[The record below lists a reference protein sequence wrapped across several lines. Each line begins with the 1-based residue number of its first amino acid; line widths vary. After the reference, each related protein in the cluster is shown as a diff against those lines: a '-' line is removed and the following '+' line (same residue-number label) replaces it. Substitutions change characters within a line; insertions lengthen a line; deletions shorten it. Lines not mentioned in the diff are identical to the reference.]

1 MSLLELF
8 VEVDDFCKTFE
19 PWAAAQQLPAQTS
32 GSKRGPAAAMSASEV
47 MTLVIHFHQQGYRN
61 LKHYYQKHV
70 CEHLQAEFPRLV
82 SYGRF
87 VELLREVALP
97 LCGFLKSRMG
107 RGAGVAFI
115 DSTPLAVCHNRRIDR
130 HRVFKDLAARG
141 KNSMGWFYG
150 FKLHLI
156 VSDQGELLAVQ
167 LTPGN
172 VDDRR
177 PVEALS
183 QDLFGKLF
191 GDKGYISQ
199 ALFETLFERGL
210 ELITSLRKNMK
221 GQLML
226 FSDRLLL
233 RKRFLIE
240 TITDQLKNISQI
252 EHTRHR
258 SPANFAV
265 NLLAGL
271 VAYTLQPKKP
281 AIRLP
286 ADVPRLPA
294 LI

>member
-8 VEVDDFCKTFE
+8 VEVDDFYKSFE
-19 PWAAAQQLPAQTS
+19 VWAASQQLASRSRS
-32 GSKRGPAAAMSASEV
+32 GNRGPAAVMSTSEV
-47 MTLVIHFHQQGYRN
+47 MTLVIHFHQAGYRN
-61 LKHYYQKHV
+61 LKHFYLKHV
-70 CEHLQAEFPRLV
+70 CVHLQDEFPSLV

-87 VELLREVALP
+87 VELMQRVALP
-97 LCGFLKSRMG
+97 LCAFLKSRMV
-107 RGAGVAFI
+107 RSTGVAFI
-115 DSTPLAVCHNRRIDR
+115 DSTPLAVCHNRRISR
-130 HRVFKDLAARG
+130 HKVFKDLAARG
-141 KNSMGWFYG
+141 HNSVGWFYG
-150 FKLHLI
+150 FKLHLV
-156 VSDQGELLAVQ
+156 VSDRGELLAVQ

-172 VDDRR
+172 VDDRK
-177 PVEALS
+177 PVEALT
-183 QDLFGKLF
+183 QDLLGKLF

-226 FSDRLLL
+226 LSDRLLL

-252 EHTRHR
+252 EHSRHR
-258 SPANFAV
+258 SPVNFAV

-281 AIRLP
+281 AITLP
-286 ADVPRLPA
+286 DEVPQLPA

>member
-8 VEVDDFCKTFE
+8 VEVDDFCQEFE
-19 PWAAAQQLPAQTS
+19 RWAAPQQLPGKA
-32 GSKRGPAAAMSASEV
+32 KRGPVPLMSASEI
-47 MTLVIHFHQQGYRN
+47 MTIVIHFHQVGYRDF
-61 LKHYYQKHV
+61 KHYYQKHV
-70 CEHLQAEFPRLV
+70 CEHLFTEFPRLV

-87 VELLREVALP
+87 VELMPSIGLV
-97 LCGFLKSRMG
+97 LCAYLQSRFG
-107 RGAGVAFI
+107 RGTGIAFV
-115 DSTPLAVCHNRRIDR
+115 DSTPVAVCHNRRIAR
-130 HRVFKDLAARG
+130 HRVFRDLAARG
-141 KNSMGWFYG
+141 RNTMGWFYG

-156 VSDQGELLAVQ
+156 VSDLGELLAVH

-172 VDDRR
+172 VDDRK
-177 PVEALS
+177 PLEGMTK
-183 QDLFGKLF
+183 DLYGKLF
-191 GDKGYISQ
+191 GDKGYLSQ
-199 ALFETLFERGL
+199 TLFETLYKRGL

-226 FSDRLLL
+226 ISDRLLL
-233 RKRFLIE
+233 RKRFIIE

-271 VAYTLQPKKP
+271 IAYTHQPKKP
-281 AIRLP
+281 SLRLP
-286 ADVPRLPA
+286 TDLAPLPA